1 MTIRFE
7 FRRGVEKDIVRLPEV
22 DAALGRA
29 VRAVTEEA
37 ARLTDSSHYRDGIK
51 AEVGDNEHGDP
62 VGRVNATWW
71 ASGFIE
77 FGTSQ
82 RRAEAPL
89 RQALDSGAVKRAL

>member
-1 MTIRFE
+1 MAVKFVLRA
-7 FRRGVEKDIVRLPEV
+7 GAEKEIVRLPAV
-22 DAALGRA
+22 DAALERA
-29 VRAVTEEA
+29 VRYVAEEA
-37 ARLTDSSHYRDGIK
+37 IRFTESSRYREGIK
-51 AEVGDNEHGDP
+51 PEVGDNEHGDP